1 VVSRILR
8 ISVVL
13 VSLAWS
19 GLAGAQPVLL
29 TGRDLGIPDV
39 VRVARHGAAVAIA
52 PEARARAET
61 AYLVLLAAAAADMP
75 VYGLNRGVG
84 SMRQVRVLQGDVVNP
99 EIRRLS
105 EAFNRAMLLSHSQS
119 AGPEASEAV
128 VRATMLVRLNSA
140 LSGGAA
146 LRPEWLD
153 GYAAFLNRG
162 IHPVLRS
169 RGSIGEGDI
178 FINPAIGLAMMG
190 LGEVTVRGVR
200 KPAAE
205 ALREAGLTPLVPFG
219 KDALGLLSNN
229 AYAAG
234 LAALAAADAA
244 ELLDR
249 ADQVYALSLEALNG
263 NVAPLLAST
272 ISTRPFP
279 ENADA
284 AARLR
289 ALLDGSYLWQPH
301 QRFLQG
307 PLSFRDTSQVHGAV
321 RAQLAVLERRLAV
334 QLNASDDNPTV
345 LIEAEPPA
353 DASAQERSY
362 YVAGTVMGRHVRG
375 AVLPSAHFEP
385 ILWTLDLQALG
396 VSLSHLANHA
406 MQRGN
411 RLASGQFTP
420 DVGLTPDE
428 QAAGAGIATGWKT
441 SDSLFAELVMLT
453 TPVSVRVLPS
463 ARDIEDVGTN
473 APLVARRVLEIIDLT
488 HRILGIELLV
498 AAQLVDA
505 RLRATPSLPLG
516 AGTRPLLAALRGS
529 VPFLAPGRAPSDA
542 VEASYRLLRGPL
554 AQASDRAFTP
564 Q

>member
-1 VVSRILR
+1 MSRIVR
-8 ISVVL
+8 VSVL
-13 VSLAWS
+13 LLSLAWP

-29 TGRDLGIPDV
+29 TGRDLTIAEV
-39 VRVARHGAAVAIA
+39 ARVARQGAPVAIA

-99 EIRRLS
+99 EIQRLS
-105 EAFNRAMLLSHSQS
+105 EAFNRGMLLSHSQS

-128 VRATMLVRLNSA
+128 VRATMLARLNSA
-140 LSGGAA
+140 LFGGAA

-153 GYAAFLNRG
+153 RYAAFLNAG
-162 IHPVLRS
+162 IHPVLRT
-169 RGSIGEGDI
+169 RGSVGEADI

-190 LGEVTVRGVR
+190 IGEVTMRGVR

-205 ALREAGLTPLVPFG
+205 ALREAGLAPLAPFG

-234 LAALAAADAA
+234 LAALAAADIA

-249 ADQVYALSLEALNG
+249 ADAVHALSLEALNG

-272 ISTRPFP
+272 ISMRPFP

-289 ALLDGSYLWQPH
+289 GLLDGSYLWQPH
-301 QRFLQG
+301 RQRFLQD
-307 PLSFRDTSQVHGAV
+307 PLSFRDTSQVHGAI
-321 RAQLAVLERRLAV
+321 RAQLAVLERHLAV
-334 QLNASDDNPTV
+334 QLNSSDDNPTV
-345 LIEAEPPA
+345 LIDAEPPV
-353 DASAQERSY
+353 DASVQERGY
-362 YVAGTVMGRHVRG
+362 YVTGMVMGRQVRG
-375 AVLPSAHFEP
+375 AVLPTAHFDP
-385 ILWTLDLQALG
+385 ILWTLDLQSLG

-420 DVGLTPDE
+420 DLGLTAEE

-441 SDSLFAELVMLT
+441 SDSLFAELAMLT
-453 TPVSVRVLPS
+453 MPVSVRVLPS

-473 APLVARRVLEIIDLT
+473 APLVARRVLEIVDLT
-488 HRILGIELLV
+488 HRILGIELLI

-505 RLRATPSLPLG
+505 RLRAEPSLALG
-516 AGTRPLLAALRGS
+516 AGTRPLLAALRVS
-529 VPFLAPGRAPSDA
+529 VPFLASGRTPSDA
-542 VEASYRLLRGPL
+542 IEASYRLLRGPL
-554 AQASDRAFTP
+554 AQASDRSFTP